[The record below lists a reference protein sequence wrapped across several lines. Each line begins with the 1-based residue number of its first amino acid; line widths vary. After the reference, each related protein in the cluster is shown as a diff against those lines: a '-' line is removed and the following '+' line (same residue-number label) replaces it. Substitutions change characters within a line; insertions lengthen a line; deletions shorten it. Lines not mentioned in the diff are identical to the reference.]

1 MVNSNVRFELLQKE
15 GYIKLRIISLKV
27 QNCSKV
33 LTGGHVR
40 GNTKIQFTHIN
51 IQTLHVNHKTVSTF
65 FLQKYV
71 IKLPESRS
79 CPVSI

>member
-51 IQTLHVNHKTVSTF
+51 IQTLHVNHKTVKLF
-65 FLQKYV
+65 FY
-71 IKLPESRS
+71 RRM
-79 CPVSI
+79 